1 MDVPHRPLAK
11 AIGFISRISA
21 FLGCNGVACQ
31 YWFLA
36 LETVR
41 RKEKMEEAP

>member
-1 MDVPHRPLAK
+1 MDVPHRSLAK
-11 AIGFISRISA
+11 TIGFISRISA
-21 FLGCNGVACQ
+21 FLGYNDVACQ

-41 RKEKMEEAP
+41 RKDEEAP